1 MSTVSVMKAGWT
13 RLPVSASDLRPSVRG
28 KFIFIGSQKF
38 FIKGVT
44 YGAFRQNEAG
54 EEFHDIRKIRRDFAM
69 MARNGINTVRI
80 QHTVPPPDL
89 LDAAAEHDLRVIV
102 GLGAEQH
109 VGHLID
115 GKGPHK
121 IFKQIRAK
129 VRTAKRHP
137 ALLSYALGN
146 EIPAGV
152 ARWWGRERIE
162 RYLHD
167 LCKTVK
173 DEDPEALVTY
183 VNYPSTEYL
192 QLPFLDLCC
201 FNVFLEKP
209 DEFRAY
215 LARLQNI
222 ALDRPLVMSELGLD
236 SLRNGVAAQAE
247 ALDWQIRTSF
257 EAGCAGAVVF
267 SWTDEWYRDGDVNDW
282 QFGLTDWQRR
292 PRPALSSVRQAFEEC
307 PFPPQ
312 TDVPFMSVVVC
323 SYNGSR
329 TIAECLDHLVKLDY
343 PNYEIIVVDD
353 GSTDNTAAIAQ
364 RYNIGLIRTENR
376 GLSAARNTG
385 REHAR
390 GDIVVYID
398 DDAYPDADWLNYYRL
413 AFQHSSHAL
422 IGGPNFV
429 PLNDPPIA
437 QCVARAPGGPTHV
450 LLTDTVAE
458 HVPGCNMAFRKS
470 FLEEIGGF
478 DPVFRVA
485 GDDVD
490 ICWRIQEK
498 GWTIGFAPAAVVWH
512 HRRPSIR
519 TFWNQ
524 QRGYGK
530 AEALLQQKW
539 PGRFTASNQVPWAG
553 RIYRAGVHLLS
564 GTRSVIYH
572 GVWGEAP
579 FQGLHSASALW
590 EHLAEVPEV
599 YLLNSALLLLSALGL
614 LWKPMLLFVPFL
626 CIFGGYPLLRAALKA
641 RQAQFTAE
649 CRSRHC
655 WLRVLTAVLHALQ
668 PLARLCGRLQ
678 HGLTP
683 WKPRGEGTS
692 VFPYRRHWNLWTE
705 KWVEPRERLRQ
716 LEDAIAATG
725 LVIRRGNA
733 YEAWDLEIIG
743 GLLGSIRVLMAVEDH
758 GAGNQYV
765 RLAAWPRYSKLGMA
779 LWITG
784 VVLAGVA
791 AISDQ
796 FIVAAVLGSGSALL
810 FCESVLEAGRSMAA
824 VLRCAN
830 QQEEDTRTETETA
843 VTVLNHFPA
852 QSVVPRLHV
861 AAIRRS
867 GPDG

>member
-1 MSTVSVMKAGWT
+1 
-13 RLPVSASDLRPSVRG
+13 
-28 KFIFIGSQKF
+28 
-38 FIKGVT
+38 
-44 YGAFRQNEAG
+44 
-54 EEFHDIRKIRRDFAM
+54 M

-80 QHTVPPPDL
+80 QHAVPPPHL
-89 LDAAAEHDLRVIV
+89 LDAAAEHDLRVMV

-109 VGHLID
+109 VGHLLD
-115 GKGPHK
+115 GKRPHSV
-121 IFKQIRAK
+121 FKQIRAK
-129 VRTAKRHP
+129 VRTAERHP

-146 EIPAGV
+146 EIPASV
-152 ARWWGRERIE
+152 ARWCGRERIE

-167 LCKTVK
+167 LYKTVK
-173 DEDPEALVTY
+173 DEDPAALVTY

-192 QLPFLDLCC
+192 EAPFLDLCC

-215 LARLQNI
+215 LARLQNV
-222 ALDRPLVMSELGLD
+222 ALDRPLVISELGLD

-247 ALDWQIRTSF
+247 VLDWQIRTSF
-257 EAGCAGAVVF
+257 QMGCAGAVVF
-267 SWTDEWYRDGDVNDW
+267 SWTDEWYRGGDVNDW
-282 QFGLTDWQRR
+282 EFGLTDWQRQ
-292 PRPALSSVRQAFEEC
+292 PRPALSSVRHAFEEC

-312 TDVPFMSVVVC
+312 NDVPFMSVVVC

-343 PNYEIIVVDD
+343 PNYEVIVVDD

-364 RYNIGLIRTENR
+364 RYPVRLIRTENR

-385 REHAR
+385 WEHSC

-413 AFQHSSHAL
+413 AFQDSSHAL

-429 PLNDPPIA
+429 PFNDPLIA

-470 FLEEIGGF
+470 SLEEIGGF

-490 ICWRIQEK
+490 ICWRIQER

-512 HRRPSIR
+512 HRRSSIR
-519 TFWNQ
+519 TFWKQ

-539 PGRFTASNQVPWAG
+539 PGRFNASNHLPWAG
-553 RIYRAGVHLLS
+553 RIYRAGINLLS
-564 GTRSVIYH
+564 GSRSVIYH

-579 FQGLHSASALW
+579 FQRLHSAAALW

-614 LWKPMLLFVPFL
+614 LWPPMLLFVPFL
-626 CIFGGYPLLRAALKA
+626 CVFAGYPLLRAALKA
-641 RQAQFTAE
+641 RQAQFTAVR
-649 CRSRHC
+649 RSRRC
-655 WLRVLTAVLHALQ
+655 WLRVLTAVLHAVQ

-683 WKPRGEGTS
+683 WKPRGEGTA
-692 VFPYRRHWNLWTE
+692 VFPCRRHWNLWTE

-716 LEDAIAATG
+716 LEEAIAATG

-758 GAGNQYV
+758 GAGKQYV
-765 RLAAWPRYSKLGMA
+765 RMAAWPRYSKLGTT
-779 LWITG
+779 LWIAG
-784 VVLAGVA
+784 MVLAGVA

-810 FCESVLEAGRSMAA
+810 FFESVLEAGRSLAT
-824 VLRCAN
+824 VLCCAN
-830 QQEEDTRTETETA
+830 QEEEDARSDTETA
-843 VTVLNHFPA
+843 VTVLNHFPP
-852 QSVVPRLHV
+852 QPVVTRLH
-861 AAIRRS
+861 AAATRRS

>member
-1 MSTVSVMKAGWT
+1 MSTVSVIRARET
-13 RLPVSASDLRPSVRG
+13 RLPVSASDLRPTVCG
-28 KFIFIGSQKF
+28 KFIFVGSQKF

-44 YGAFRQNEAG
+44 YGAFRRNDAG

-69 MARNGINTVRI
+69 MVRNGINTVRI
-80 QHTVPPPDL
+80 QHTVPPTDV
-89 LDAAAEHDLRVIV
+89 LDAAGEYHLRVMV

-109 VGHLID
+109 IGHLLD
-115 GKGPHK
+115 GKRPHK
-121 IFKQIRAK
+121 IFKEIRGK
-129 VRTAKRHP
+129 VRTAGQHP

-167 LCKTVK
+167 LYKAVK

-201 FNVFLEKP
+201 FNVFLEKQH
-209 DEFRAY
+209 EFRAY

-247 ALDWQIRTSF
+247 VLDWQIRTSF

-267 SWTDEWYRDGDVNDW
+267 SWTDEWYRFGDVHDW
-282 QFGLTDWQRR
+282 QFGLTDRQRR
-292 PRPALSSVRQAFEEC
+292 PRPALSAVAQAFEEC
-307 PFPPQ
+307 PFPPKK
-312 TDVPFMSVVVC
+312 DAPFMSVVVC

-329 TIAECLDHLVKLDY
+329 TIGECLDHLTKLDY

-353 GSTDNTAAIAQ
+353 GSTDNTSAIAE
-364 RYNIGLIRTENR
+364 RYNVRLIRTENR

-385 REHAR
+385 REHAH
-390 GDIVVYID
+390 GDIVIYID
-398 DDAYPDADWLNYYRL
+398 DDAYPDVDWLNYYRL
-413 AFQHSSHAL
+413 AFEDSSHAL

-470 FLEEIGGF
+470 SLEEIGGF
-478 DPVFRVA
+478 DHVFRVA

-490 ICWRIQEK
+490 ICWRIQER

-519 TFWNQ
+519 TFWKQ

-539 PGRFTASNQVPWAG
+539 PSRFNASNHLPWAG
-553 RIYRAGVHLLS
+553 RIYRAGVNLLS
-564 GTRSVIYH
+564 GSRAVIYH

-590 EHLAEVPEV
+590 EHLAEVPEL

-614 LWKPMLLFVPFL
+614 LWRPMLLFIPFL
-626 CIFGGYPLLRAALKA
+626 CIFGGYPLLRAALKS
-641 RQAQFTAE
+641 RQAQFAGVR
-649 CRSRHC
+649 RSRHC

-668 PLARLCGRLQ
+668 PLARLYGRLQ

-683 WKPRGEGTS
+683 WKRRGEGS
-692 VFPYRRHWNLWTE
+692 AVFPFRRHWNLWTD
-705 KWVEPRERLRQ
+705 KWVEPRDRLRE
-716 LEDAIAATG
+716 LEQALAATG
-725 LVIRRGNA
+725 LAIRRGNA

-743 GLLGSIRVLMAVEDH
+743 GLLGSTRVLMATEDH
-758 GAGNQYV
+758 GAGNQYI
-765 RLAAWPRYSKLGMA
+765 RLAAWPRYSKLGMTLSVA
-779 LWITG
+779 GMVLTG
-784 VVLAGVA
+784 AA
-791 AISDQ
+791 AISEQ
-796 FIVAAVLGSGSALL
+796 FLVAAVLGSCSALL
-810 FCESVLEAGRSMAA
+810 LFESVLEAGRSLAA

-830 QQEEDTRTETETA
+830 QEEKEARTESA
-843 VTVLNHFPA
+843 VTVLNRFPA
-852 QSVVPRLHV
+852 QQVVPRLH
-861 AAIRRS
+861 AAAVRRS